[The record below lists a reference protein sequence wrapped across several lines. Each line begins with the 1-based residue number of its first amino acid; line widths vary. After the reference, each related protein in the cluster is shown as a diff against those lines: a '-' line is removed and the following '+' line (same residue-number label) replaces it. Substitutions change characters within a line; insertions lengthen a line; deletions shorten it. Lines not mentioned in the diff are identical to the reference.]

1 MPRWAIFCAV
11 GLAFVTACSEPAK
24 REVST
29 PPEPER
35 PVELR
40 AVNVNELDAE
50 LAKHRG
56 KVVLIDV
63 WFLGCAPCV
72 KRFPKF
78 VELHRELRGDGLVC
92 ISLNVYP
99 EELKKKDK
107 VLEFLKDQKANTI
120 NLIVDDT
127 EKALGAW
134 QDKYDAGPTP
144 SYVILNRKGEWVKTP
159 QPEDK
164 ENVTRTLK
172 KLLAEN
178 SP

>member
-1 MPRWAIFCAV
+1 MLLFALGCVDRSEE
-11 GLAFVTACSEPAK
+11 TAPAEQPK
-24 REVST
+24 
-29 PPEPER
+29 PDR

-40 AVNVNELDAE
+40 AVSVKELEAE
-50 LAKHRG
+50 IADHKG

-78 VELHRELRGDGLVC
+78 VEMHRELRGDGLVC
-92 ISLNVYP
+92 ISLDVYG

-107 VLEFLKDQKANTI
+107 VLDFLKEHKADTI

-127 EKALGAW
+127 EKSLEAW
-134 QDKYDAGPTP
+134 QDTFDAAATP
-144 SYVILNRKGEWVKTP
+144 GYVIFDRKGQWVKTP

-164 ENVTRTLK
+164 DNVTKTLK
-172 KLLAEN
+172 KLLAEK
-178 SP
+178 